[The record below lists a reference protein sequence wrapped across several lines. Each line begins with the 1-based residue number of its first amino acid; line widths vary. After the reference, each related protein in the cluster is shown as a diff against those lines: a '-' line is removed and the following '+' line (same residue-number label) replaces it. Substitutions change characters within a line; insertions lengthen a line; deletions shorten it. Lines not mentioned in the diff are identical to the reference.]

1 MDTDQTQDAGTESG
15 YENVPDIS
23 ALDNF
28 DLSTPAEAE
37 ARALEASQQDEEESE
52 KEVKPEVKTE
62 VEAETKEEVKPYQPP
77 QKVQLQAKPFEATIP
92 VDEYGNVDA
101 EKLGEYLQSRDEH
114 LREVARIEAQNA
126 NYEIMHGQRE
136 WNDVNEAYPELVKNE
151 TTRSLIENLRV
162 ADAIRGGE
170 GNLMEAARQISE
182 LQSSKFEEGKQ
193 SQQSNI
199 TRQKSVTLKSS
210 SRSQAPDTNN
220 ISTLRK
226 KAFSGSGDSE
236 SARRNYISA
245 LYESGALDA

>member
-1 MDTDQTQDAGTESG
+1 MDTDQTQDLGNESG
-15 YENVPDIS
+15 YDDVPDIS

-28 DLSTPAEAE
+28 DTSTPAEVE
-37 ARALEASQQDEEESE
+37 ARALEASQQDEEEFEEVETEEQSKE
-52 KEVKPEVKTE
+52 ETEVKE
-62 VEAETKEEVKPYQPP
+62 ETKPYLPP
-77 QKVQLQAKPFEATIP
+77 QKVKLQAKPFEATIP

-101 EKLGEYLQSRDEH
+101 EKLGEYLQARDEH
-114 LREVARIEAQNA
+114 LKEVARIEAQNA
-126 NYEIMHGQRE
+126 NYEIMYGQRE
-136 WNDVNEAYPELVKNE
+136 WADVTEAYPELVKND